1 MKTSIDPARSLRARR
16 FSRRA
21 QKRGASLV
29 EAAVVLP
36 ILCMFLGLNLYVKAA
51 YDERI
56 YEQSTTRRETAFY
69 ASHACQGSGGTDT
82 EDGGEYG
89 PPATSEEDPGQKDER
104 TGDALSR
111 KFNTAVKKMSKE
123 VKEAGLT
130 RKVSA
135 ASWMMC
141 NEKGG
146 FGDVFKTMINM
157 AIEMFKGG
165 D

>member
-1 MKTSIDPARSLRARR
+1 MKTSDQHARKLHARR

-36 ILCMFLGLNLYVKAA
+36 ILCMFLGLNLYVKAS

-56 YEQSTTRRETAFY
+56 FEQSTTRRETAFY

-89 PPATSEEDPGQKDER
+89 PPSTSEEDPGQKDQR

-111 KFNTAVKKMSKE
+111 KFNTSVKKMSKE
-123 VKEAGLT
+123 VKEAGLS